1 MMIALVVISCRD
13 TLLSICCDFNLVEW
27 DGRIE
32 IVGLRIGP
40 LTSFGKGEIPEN
52 RWWPVWVALMSAL
65 TTEYAN
71 RLASGQNQLVPISTS
86 SISCDQLAPDWL
98 PKIDWNTCEHL
109 FHRLVQSSQQYQWH
123 RCTETAAIVH
133 FFFHFI
139 RALYCD
145 LLLHNK
151 SFHDEIKQNRP
162 LSRANKTSTG
172 PRWNHLV
179 RWRVRSH
186 CSFTHARTII
196 MLVDTSSFI
205 NDRDVGHYSMM
216 NRVLLRSNFSGHP
229 FITRVSCPIISSG
242 FLGLLDLRV
251 GYLWPLRLP
260 VRNQARRGTDFTE
273 FLFMMSMF
281 DVLFGRM

>member
-1 MMIALVVISCRD
+1 
-13 TLLSICCDFNLVEW
+13 
-27 DGRIE
+27 
-32 IVGLRIGP
+32 
-40 LTSFGKGEIPEN
+40 
-52 RWWPVWVALMSAL
+52 
-65 TTEYAN
+65 
-71 RLASGQNQLVPISTS
+71 
-86 SISCDQLAPDWL
+86 
-98 PKIDWNTCEHL
+98 
-109 FHRLVQSSQQYQWH
+109 
-123 RCTETAAIVH
+123 
-133 FFFHFI
+133 
-139 RALYCD
+139 
-145 LLLHNK
+145 
-151 SFHDEIKQNRP
+151 
-162 LSRANKTSTG
+162 
-172 PRWNHLV
+172 
-179 RWRVRSH
+179 
-186 CSFTHARTII
+186 